1 MGPKN
6 HINLRLVK
14 ASLKNYL
21 NISLL
26 RGDLAVRVGMQVK
39 RSDKLTARDFVY
51 VNDEVIG
58 RSYQNGPY
66 AILVGGRSYYAVTYQ
81 GRTIAYNLRCFPAA
95 IEACAKHDTTRREQ
109 EAK

>member
-1 MGPKN
+1 
-6 HINLRLVK
+6 
-14 ASLKNYL
+14 
-21 NISLL
+21 
-26 RGDLAVRVGMQVK
+26 MQAK
-39 RSDKLTARDFVY
+39 LSDKLTSRDFVY

-95 IEACAKHDTTRREQ
+95 VRACAEHDAARRAQ
-109 EAK
+109 EGK